1 MKLEGHSVFFQEKTL
16 TLGALWVGAG
26 CAGIFT
32 GHAALEL
39 YCEVF
44 EGEGA
49 LDRFVACG
57 LKRNTLTRSYGF
69 E

>member
-1 MKLEGHSVFFQEKTL
+1 MR
-16 TLGALWVGAG
+16 GAG

-44 EGEGA
+44 DGEDS
-49 LDRFVACG
+49 LDRYWSTTASTLNLRHLTFYVTVKSVA
-57 LKRNTLTRSYGF
+57 
-69 E
+69 

>member
-1 MKLEGHSVFFQEKTL
+1 MYTQTFDTRSEAIPQILKHLSRPVT
-16 TLGALWVGAG
+16 AVRGAG

-44 EGEGA
+44 DGEDS
-49 LDRFVACG
+49 LDR
-57 LKRNTLTRSYGF
+57 
-69 E
+69 